1 MEFSDFSEKRSST
14 VMTATR
20 ATSSFC
26 VSRCDYAEEK
36 KPSVYFSKSGPEAFN
51 WKIKS
56 THISHICFLH
66 LLPTSNSCHTD
77 LTALH
82 FAQAFTTS
90 DKFNGCQRHNRTIS
104 RWQHQSS
111 LQEKNSLKKAVEGQ
125 TVRRQPAAQTLFLT
139 SWRQLRWDTVSP
151 GRTGRELV
159 ISALLGWY
167 MSQSAEGNAL
177 MTQCVCVCVCL
188 MWQNTLSHFALSQ
201 TVKLKTKVRL
211 FVTRMI
217 LNAVYI
223 SPAKLKK
230 HFFYFFFKLYS
241 TRQILVSYWNTV

>member
-1 MEFSDFSEKRSST
+1 MCLAACINGVQWFQRETFFQCDDSYTCYIRFLCFSLRLCRRK
-14 VMTATR
+14 
-20 ATSSFC
+20 
-26 VSRCDYAEEK
+26 K

-90 DKFNGCQRHNRTIS
+90 DKFNGCQRRNRTIS

-125 TVRRQPAAQTLFLT
+125 TVRRQPAAQILFLT

-151 GRTGRELV
+151 RRTGRELV

-177 MTQCVCVCVCL
+177 MAQCVCVSNVTEYIVTFCL
-188 MWQNTLSHFALSQ
+188 VTDCEVENQGQIICDKNDFKRCLHQSC
-201 TVKLKTKVRL
+201 KTEET
-211 FVTRMI
+211 FFI
-217 LNAVYI
+217 IFFLNCIPQDKY
-223 SPAKLKK
+223 
-230 HFFYFFFKLYS
+230 
-241 TRQILVSYWNTV
+241 